1 MHPMNSTCDPLS
13 LGTVHFSL
21 LFYNHK
27 TAQWA
32 SKLKEHLALQR
43 SSKDFAGGPVVKNLP
58 TNAGDAGSIPGQR
71 IKIPHATG
79 QLSPHCHN

>member
-1 MHPMNSTCDPLS
+1 MNSTCDPLS
-13 LGTVHFSL
+13 LGMVHFSL

-43 SSKDFAGGPVVKNLP
+43 SSKDFPGGPVVKHLP
-58 TNAGDAGSIPGQR
+58 THAGDAGSIPGQR
-71 IKIPHATG
+71 IKIPHATR
-79 QLSPHCHN
+79 QLSPHGHN

>member
-1 MHPMNSTCDPLS
+1 MNSTCDPLS
-13 LGTVHFSL
+13 LGMVHFSL
-21 LFYNHK
+21 LFYSHK

-43 SSKDFAGGPVVKNLP
+43 SSKDFPGGPVVKNLP

-71 IKIPHATG
+71 IKIPHATR
-79 QLSPHCHN
+79 QLSPHGHN

>member
-13 LGTVHFSL
+13 LGTVYFSL

-79 QLSPHCHN
+79 QLSPHGHN